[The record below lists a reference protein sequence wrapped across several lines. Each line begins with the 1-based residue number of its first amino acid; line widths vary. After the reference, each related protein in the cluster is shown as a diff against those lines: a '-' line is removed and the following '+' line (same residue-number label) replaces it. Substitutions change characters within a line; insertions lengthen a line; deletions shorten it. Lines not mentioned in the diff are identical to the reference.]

1 MTRTIDMTNIENKHK
16 TYTYNLKNENDVK
29 ITNLFTNFLD
39 SIKIKISGNT
49 LSISVLEPM
58 GPVLKFTNISNLKDI
73 NLNVYQKQDAHANP
87 DYLNKT
93 FQAMIDDVWA
103 ANPENVDYWT
113 IKNRTLTGTNFD
125 DDIDITDPTKY
136 TVVDGIGWTV
146 NSLKGND
153 TIEGTTGKDTITGGL
168 GKDTIVFSEGNDLV
182 KLTKNEELIIDVSA
196 LGLNTPEDIIRAQ
209 DDIQASTNK
218 NGDLILTMLNEENT
232 QHQITINKFVKTN
245 GVGTKGKVSLYLG
258 KNEETQDVYYDLNTK
273 AIMYFDEEDASYKK
287 KSNTATLTG
296 TRLGDDISVDGGT
309 INALNNANNAKI
321 TIKAGDGNNFINLV
335 NALNTNTIT
344 TGVGDDVIEIEDTS
358 DITPSTPKALTT
370 VKAGAGENKITI
382 EGSGNNSIITG
393 KDDDTFNIK
402 GDSISVI
409 KAGGGNNIININDD
423 SFGTVTLAEEKIKNT
438 KNDIV
443 FDESVHLTAAYK
455 SGDNLILKNDG
466 SSLIINGYFLQT
478 GKNAVKTLD
487 GYELANLGDFLEK
500 NGLELSV
507 EGDKKITGT
516 DLPETIMGSDKA
528 DTINANGGADKIT
541 GGKGKDTINAGAGDN
556 RIIYHT
562 GDGNDTIL
570 YGGGEDTLVF
580 DEGMEVSAKYSGKNL
595 LVDYTGKD
603 YTGKDVKNTITIK
616 DFSNNQSVKYIQIG
630 ENAPKAIEE
639 YLDGTY
645 ISTSANEIWGA
656 NGIKLERDNHI
667 FLFDLKNTQT
677 GIYTNN
683 FGSDN
688 ISSPNK
694 STDKYTDTL
703 VFTDFSVQQNLN
715 ISYDDD
721 IMTLNPWNYRP
732 TANHEDTSA
741 GHVNYN
747 WVSLNKQKA
756 VVKDSDGQ
764 TYNVKFSSNGTKI
777 DNSKLTTNTINL
789 VGKGNPTTVISNA
802 KYNHTA
808 TDETDL
814 NYTYNGGHDR
824 IITGGDQATTDK
836 YTVKSA
842 LSDTTYLNISENG
855 GEDTMTFSNTN
866 ADDIR
871 VLFDVSKTGGVEKS
885 RILYVHK
892 DAVTLDNIKGAV
904 REGVTPFTSG
914 VLVDDTNTT
923 TKIGIDNIVT
933 EDVADID
940 EDTWYSAV
948 ETKVKAWLTKYGKDS
963 VENALWHSPIEDQ
976 TALQELIACYSDVK
990 YSDTTGGG
998 GDTTTYTVNDDS
1010 YGYDPLVLSGG
1021 HNNKVIFSDEY
1032 DDCYITSN
1040 NTSAYTDT
1048 LEITNVAI
1056 SDKNYISEVLY
1067 DSNDTTLTIDT
1078 YDTDN
1083 NGGYIMYTAA
1093 NNPNIVIKDTK
1104 ATYNFSGYKEVK
1116 GTSDSRF
1123 TLADGNN
1130 MVYIKAQT
1138 GTSYITSND
1147 DINIIKT
1154 EYGEHGAGLNYLYG
1168 GGHDV
1173 IATASSSNDVYT
1185 ATIDGNTSVVIY
1197 DADGQDTINANGEN
1211 VRVIFDAG
1219 KTTTFKTQGIFID
1232 KTVLSGMTTE
1242 EFKNIFSTDKG
1253 MNIAEMNINDADT
1266 LNVNGSAITFDNW
1279 SIDTNNVHA
1288 AVAGWLTDNSGYTS
1302 VADALEKCTDADLL
1316 ASLKTCF
1323 VDGTYN
1329 ANA

>member
-1 MTRTIDMTNIENKHK
+1 MKGKIIMTRTINMTNIENKHK

-87 DYLNKT
+87 DYLNQT
-93 FQAMIDDVWA
+93 FQSMIDDVWA
-103 ANPENVDYWT
+103 SNPENVDYWT

-125 DDIDITDPTKY
+125 DDIDITDPSKY

-182 KLTKNEELIIDVSA
+182 KLTKNEELVIDVSA
-196 LGLNTPEDIIRAQ
+196 LGLNTPEDITRAQ
-209 DDIQASTNK
+209 GDIQASTNK
-218 NGDLILTMLNEENT
+218 NGDLILTMLNEEDT

-245 GVGTKGKVSLYLG
+245 GVGAKGKVSLYLG
-258 KNEETQDVYYDLNTK
+258 KNEETQDVYYDLNSK
-273 AIMYFDEEDASYKK
+273 AIMYFEEEDASFKK

-296 TRLGDDISVDGGT
+296 TRLGDDISIDGGT
-309 INALNNANNAKI
+309 INALNNADNAKV
-321 TIKAGDGNNFINLV
+321 TIKAGDGNNFINLI

-344 TGVGDDVIEIEDTS
+344 TGAGDDVIEIEDTS
-358 DITPSTPKALTT
+358 DITESTPKALTT
-370 VKAGAGENKITI
+370 VKAGAGQNKITI
-382 EGSGNNSIITG
+382 GGAGNNSIITG
-393 KDDDTFNIK
+393 KDNDTFE
-402 GDSISVI
+402 ISGESMSTL
-409 KAGGGNNIININDD
+409 KAGGGNNIIKINDD
-423 SFGTVTLAEEKIKNT
+423 SFGTITLAEEKIKNT
-438 KNDIV
+438 KNAIV
-443 FDESVHLTAAYK
+443 FDEGVHLMAAYK
-455 SGDNLILKNDG
+455 SGDNLILKTGD
-466 SSLIINGYFLQT
+466 SSLIINNYFLQT

-500 NGLELSV
+500 NGLSLSV
-507 EGDKKITGT
+507 QGTKKITGT
-516 DLPETIMGSDKA
+516 DLSETIMGSDKA
-528 DTINANGGADKIT
+528 DTINANGGADEIT
-541 GGKGKDTINAGAGDN
+541 GGKGKDTINAGAGN
-556 RIIYHT
+556 NKIIYHT

-570 YGGGEDTLVF
+570 YGGADATDTLVF
-580 DEGMEVSAKYSGKNL
+580 DNGMTVSAKYSGKNL

-616 DFSNNQSVKYIQIG
+616 NFKTNHSVQYVQIG
-630 ENAPKAIEE
+630 EDVKTI
-639 YLDGTY
+639 D
-645 ISTSANEIWGA
+645 EI
-656 NGIKLERDNHI
+656 I
-667 FLFDLKNTQT
+667 
-677 GIYTNN
+677 
-683 FGSDN
+683 
-688 ISSPNK
+688 
-694 STDKYTDTL
+694 
-703 VFTDFSVQQNLN
+703 
-715 ISYDDD
+715 
-721 IMTLNPWNYRP
+721 
-732 TANHEDTSA
+732 
-741 GHVNYN
+741 
-747 WVSLNKQKA
+747 
-756 VVKDSDGQ
+756 
-764 TYNVKFSSNGTKI
+764 
-777 DNSKLTTNTINL
+777 
-789 VGKGNPTTVISNA
+789 
-802 KYNHTA
+802 
-808 TDETDL
+808 
-814 NYTYNGGHDR
+814 NGG
-824 IITGGDQATTDK
+824 
-836 YTVKSA
+836 
-842 LSDTTYLNISENG
+842 
-855 GEDTMTFSNTN
+855 
-866 ADDIR
+866 
-871 VLFDVSKTGGVEKS
+871 
-885 RILYVHK
+885 
-892 DAVTLDNIKGAV
+892 
-904 REGVTPFTSG
+904 
-914 VLVDDTNTT
+914 
-923 TKIGIDNIVT
+923 
-933 EDVADID
+933 
-940 EDTWYSAV
+940 
-948 ETKVKAWLTKYGKDS
+948 
-963 VENALWHSPIEDQ
+963 
-976 TALQELIACYSDVK
+976 
-990 YSDTTGGG
+990 GGG
-998 GDTTTYTVNDDS
+998 GDTTTYTVNDDR

-1021 HNNKVIFSDEY
+1021 HNNKVIFSNEY

-1130 MVYIKAQT
+1130 IVYIKAQT
-1138 GTSYITSND
+1138 GTSYVASND
-1147 DINIIKT
+1147 DNNVIKT
-1154 EYGEHGAGLNYLYG
+1154 EYGEHGSGLNYLYG
-1168 GGHDV
+1168 GGKDV
-1173 IATASSSNDVYT
+1173 ICTASSSNDVYT

-1219 KTTTFKTQGIFID
+1219 KTTTFKTNGVFID
-1232 KTVLSGMTTE
+1232 KTVLSNMTTE
-1242 EFKNIFSTDKG
+1242 EFKNIFSTTKG
-1253 MNIAEMNINDADT
+1253 MNIAEMNITDVDT

-1279 SIDTNNVHA
+1279 SIDSNNVHQ